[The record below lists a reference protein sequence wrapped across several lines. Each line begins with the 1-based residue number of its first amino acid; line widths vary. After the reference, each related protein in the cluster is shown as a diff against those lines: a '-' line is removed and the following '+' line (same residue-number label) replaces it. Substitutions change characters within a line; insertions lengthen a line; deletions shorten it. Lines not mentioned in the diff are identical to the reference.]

1 MMLLVTGGS
10 ASGKSAY
17 AGKLAESLMV
27 NKESCHREIL
37 YVATLADRS
46 PESKRR
52 IERHKSLR
60 DGGCYK
66 VAECLSMEDLRNLS
80 VSLSEAGRKDFS
92 EYSSEQ
98 QYPVI
103 LFDSLDGFTAD
114 VFFKTDWT
122 DVLSGQDIFD
132 AARDLVWS
140 LLSLEPS
147 EGVLIVVSDNIYE
160 DGIRYDA
167 VTCKYMEFTAAVE
180 QLLAEKADCAVE
192 VICGIPILLKGENC
206 EFLEIRRDH
215 DISVHKDT
223 GSSD

>member
-92 EYSSEQ
+92 EY
-98 QYPVI
+98 
-103 LFDSLDGFTAD
+103 A
-114 VFFKTDWT
+114 
-122 DVLSGQDIFD
+122 
-132 AARDLVWS
+132 
-140 LLSLEPS
+140 
-147 EGVLIVVSDNIYE
+147 EGYE
-160 DGIRYDA
+160 
-167 VTCKYMEFTAAVE
+167 TAAGSGRE
-180 QLLAEKADCAVE
+180 SCGGEGEKRRPGNTFLVLPGPFSLFGDG
-192 VICGIPILLKGENC
+192 CGGGYS
-206 EFLEIRRDH
+206 
-215 DISVHKDT
+215 ISC
-223 GSSD
+223 G